1 MLVLTS
7 MLTSFCKLFIAFRFF
22 ISLTFTIA
30 YVCSFC
36 CEFAFCKLIVF
47 LSLCTFACEF
57 NINASSELN
66 MYCVFLFA
74 DMNDFCWLQNRSI
87 MLFCSCLLVDE
98 LMLSSSHKFIS
109 ISNID
114 FLISIV
120 DVLSSDSELLLLLSF
135 TLLFAKRNE
144 KECIKW
150 LFIFLFIKSFFE
162 FQVLSF

>member
-1 MLVLTS
+1 
-7 MLTSFCKLFIAFRFF
+7 MLTSFCKLFIAFHFF

-36 CEFAFCKLIVF
+36 CKFAFRKLIVF
-47 LSLCTFACEF
+47 LSLCAFACEF
-57 NINASSELN
+57 SINASSELN

-74 DMNDFCWLQNRSI
+74 NVNDFCWLQNRLI

-98 LMLSSSHKFIS
+98 LMLNSSYEFIL
-109 ISNID
+109 IFNVD

-135 TLLFAKRNE
+135 ALLFAKRDE
-144 KECIKW
+144 KECIKR
-150 LFIFLFIKSFFE
+150 LFIFLFIKCFFK
-162 FQVLSF
+162 FQALNF

>member
-1 MLVLTS
+1 

-36 CEFAFCKLIVF
+36 CEFAFRKLIVF

-57 NINASSELN
+57 SINASSELN
-66 MYCVFLFA
+66 MYCVFLYA
-74 DMNDFCWLQNRSI
+74 DVNNFCWLQNKLIIS
-87 MLFCSCLLVDE
+87 FCSCLLVDK
-98 LMLSSSHKFIS
+98 LMLSSFYKFIS
-109 ISNID
+109 IFNIN

-135 TLLFAKRNE
+135 TLLFAKRDE
-144 KECIKW
+144 KECIKR
-150 LFIFLFIKSFFE
+150 LFMFLFIENFFK
-162 FQVLSF
+162 FQALNF